1 MTELQIPG
9 KVMLSGE
16 YAVLH
21 GGTAVMAPV
30 PCYLLLKESDSRDSS
45 EYPRVVK
52 HALELRIDEISD
64 FESKNG
70 MPGIELDNSQFLSV
84 DSEGNK
90 LKLGLGLS
98 AAEAVGTIALRFERA
113 GLPWED
119 NRDKIIK
126 YAFKAHNL
134 AQGGFGSGADIAAC
148 AFAHPIKFRKT
159 EEKLHVEPIEADLR
173 EYKLP
178 LKLAWTGMPSN
189 TRNMVVAFENW
200 AKSGDRD
207 LLKRFIA
214 SADDLANAWFR
225 QPLDE
230 LFEKIDDFSWHLRQ
244 ISKSA
249 DLPLY
254 LPIHDELEEWARI
267 NGGRAKP
274 TGAGGGDM
282 ILIIGDL
289 PVRHPEDTLIPL
301 ML

>member
-1 MTELQIPG
+1 MTQLQIPG

-16 YAVLH
+16 YAVLY
-21 GGTAVMAPV
+21 GGTAVMASV
-30 PCYLLLKESDSRDSS
+30 PCYLLLKESDAGNSS
-45 EYPRVVK
+45 DYPPVVR
-52 HALELRIDEISD
+52 HALELHIDEISD

-70 MPGIELDNSQFLSV
+70 LPEIELDNSQFFSA
-84 DSEGNK
+84 DSEGHR

-98 AAEAVGTIALRFERA
+98 AAEAVGTTALRFERA
-113 GLPWED
+113 GLSWED
-119 NRDKIIK
+119 NREKIIK
-126 YAFKAHNL
+126 YAFKAHNQ
-134 AQGGFGSGADIAAC
+134 AQGGLGSGADIAAC
-148 AFAHPIKFRKT
+148 AFAHPIKFRRT
-159 EEKLHVEPIEADLR
+159 EEKLHVEPIEGDLR

-178 LKLAWTGMPSN
+178 LKLAWTGMPSD
-189 TRNMVVAFENW
+189 TRNMVAAFEKW
-200 AKSGDRD
+200 AKSGDRN
-207 LLKRFIA
+207 LLKQLIA
-214 SADDLANAWFR
+214 SANDLADAWFR

-230 LFEKIDDFSWHLRQ
+230 LFEKIDDFSSHLRQ

-249 DLPLY
+249 DIPLY
-254 LPIHDELEEWARI
+254 LPIHDELEEWARR